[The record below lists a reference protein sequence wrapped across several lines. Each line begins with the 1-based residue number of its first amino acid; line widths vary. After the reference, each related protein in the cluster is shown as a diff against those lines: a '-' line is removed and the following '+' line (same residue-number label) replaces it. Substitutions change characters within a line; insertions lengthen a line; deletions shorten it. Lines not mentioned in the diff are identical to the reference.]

1 MGFRALSCNVVRIK
15 IESRRE
21 KERGREQQPYF
32 FFFFFLLYNFLGSSH
47 ALGKLLF
54 LLMVPK
60 KHVVGDLFFFFSLSL
75 SISNTHTLLF
85 WCFYAFVKGIK
96 ACYQACD
103 PIHNYHTNQIFNSH
117 WSPSSPIANSHHLSR
132 YADTPCCINAQY
144 NPFLFFLITM
154 LISGTG
160 LWESHSHPPLLFF
173 FIIYAPIASTLC
185 FLSH

>member
-21 KERGREQQPYF
+21 KERGREQQPY

-75 SISNTHTLLF
+75 SISNTHTHFYFGVFMLLLKESKHAIKHVIQSIITIQTKF
-85 WCFYAFVKGIK
+85 SIPIDHPLHLLPIPITFLAMPTHPAALMLSTTPFY
-96 ACYQACD
+96 
-103 PIHNYHTNQIFNSH
+103 
-117 WSPSSPIANSHHLSR
+117 SSSSR
-132 YADTPCCINAQY
+132 C
-144 NPFLFFLITM
+144 
-154 LISGTG
+154 
-160 LWESHSHPPLLFF
+160 
-173 FIIYAPIASTLC
+173 
-185 FLSH
+185 